1 MLTKKNVKYLFF
13 IFPHFLFAQ
22 SPNFSLIFGQK
33 YKDALTFTHQYQGTI
48 SKGLKEYGISPH
60 FGLAIVFPELMRYNP
75 TRDAAET
82 MGNRLLYV
90 NFGEEYSNFSI
101 GCFQMKPTF
110 VEQLEKEVKE
120 KSELSVFLPI
130 TQYKSTDIF
139 EIRKERLNRLS
150 QLTWQVKYLA
160 CFLTLIENRFPLSDK
175 NIAEKV
181 KFYATAYN
189 RGFFVSES
197 EILKWTKKANFPDV
211 EHASGKLYVYG
222 EIAAYFFLADER
234 K

>member
-1 MLTKKNVKYLFF
+1 MKLLFF
-13 IFPHFLFAQ
+13 FFPYLVFAQ
-22 SPNFSLIFGQK
+22 NPNFAQIFGQK
-33 YKDALTFTHQYQGTI
+33 YKDALTFTQQHHATLT
-48 SKGLKEYGISPH
+48 KGLKEYGISPH

-90 NFGEEYSNFSI
+90 NFGDEYSNFSI

-110 VEQLEKEVKE
+110 VEKLEKEVKE
-120 KSELSVFLPI
+120 KAELAAFLPLS
-130 TQYKSTDIF
+130 QYKSSDIT

-160 CFLTLIENRFPLSDK
+160 CFLTIIENRFPLLDK
-175 NIAEKV
+175 SMPEKV

-189 RGFFVSES
+189 RGFFVSEA

-222 EIAAYFFLADER
+222 EIAAYFYLHND
-234 K
+234 

>member
-1 MLTKKNVKYLFF
+1 MQKKVVF
-13 IFPHFLFAQ
+13 ILYFISVSVSILGQSLNFAQ
-22 SPNFSLIFGQK
+22 IYGQK
-33 YKDALTFTHQYQGTI
+33 YKQAKTFTQQYHGIITRT
-48 SKGLKEYGISPH
+48 LKSYGIEAH
-60 FGLAIVFPELMRYNP
+60 FALSIVFPELMRYNP

-110 VEQLEKEVKE
+110 VEQLEKEVKIKE
-120 KSELSVFLPI
+120 ELAVFLPI
-130 TQYKSTDIF
+130 IKYNSSEMS

-150 QLTWQVKYLA
+150 EIEWQVKYLA
-160 CFLTLIENRFPLSDK
+160 CFLTIIENKYPMLDK
-175 NIAEKV
+175 SMPEKV

-189 RGFFVSES
+189 RGFLVSES
-197 EILKWTKKANFPDV
+197 EIAKWSKKANFPDLA
-211 EHASGKLYVYG
+211 HASGQLYVYG
-222 EIAAYFFLADER
+222 EIAAYYYLKE